1 MADPRVRWHPTGKE
15 VSATMPETVS
25 AFGALGFLGTPSIS
39 SGANT
44 PLSPSNGSARAVDA
58 VVPTWRIFAFQ
69 WLSSLS
75 ALPLHHVCA
84 RIPHHEFAA
93 HHPAVADGLAV
104 ERLNPSSRVRLRMG
118 GAGKESAREGLSVGC
133 ITLPLRLRNNT
144 RPTQRTE
151 TPWAACLACLTIYC
165 STPLHTLRRCNTLG
179 WQGWPLTTSGV
190 GCQLAQGAAAQESCQ
205 SVMSCS
211 VPPSP
216 VPSSRGSCLGKKQR
230 SLPHARDAT
239 RMDDGRQVGLRA

>member
-1 MADPRVRWHPTGKE
+1 
-15 VSATMPETVS
+15 MPETVS

-44 PLSPSNGSARAVDA
+44 PLSPSNGSARVQSMRSCPPGA
-58 VVPTWRIFAFQ
+58 
-69 WLSSLS
+69 SSHFSGSPPSRRRHCTTS
-75 ALPLHHVCA
+75 ARGYSITSLPRTTLPWQTA
-84 RIPHHEFAA
+84 S
-93 HHPAVADGLAV
+93 
-104 ERLNPSSRVRLRMG
+104 PSSVSTPHLECDSG
-118 GAGKESAREGLSVGC
+118 GGGGTGKESAREGLSVGC

-190 GCQLAQGAAAQESCQ
+190 GCQPAQGAAAQESCQ

-211 VPPSP
+211 LPPSP